1 MESYKNLSARDKK
14 TLKTGGIIAALLLFI
29 TIVLIP
35 LKDKDSYYGKKI
47 KRKQKVAEEVSR
59 MSARYKVLKERFDN
73 IKSSVKNEKRDFTL
87 FSFLDSSA
95 SKAMLKDHIKG
106 MRPSI
111 QSRDDYTESTVT
123 VELEDV
129 DIKSLITFIHTI
141 ETSGH
146 NLKIKKVDIKPRYS
160 QPDKINVTLL
170 ISSIE
175 LKIL

>member
-1 MESYKNLSARDKK
+1 MEAYKNLSAKDKK
-14 TLKTGGIIAALLLFI
+14 TLKAGGIIAALLFFI
-29 TIVLIP
+29 AIVLIP
-35 LKDKDSYYGKKI
+35 LKDKERSYSKKI
-47 KRKQKVAEEVSR
+47 MAKQKTAEKVAR
-59 MSARYKVLKERFDN
+59 MSARYELLKGRFDN
-73 IKSSVKNEKRDFTL
+73 IKNSVKNEKTDFTL

-95 SKAMLKDHIKG
+95 SKSELKDNIKG
-106 MRPSI
+106 MKPSV

-129 DIKSLITFIHTI
+129 DIKSLITFIHTV

-160 QPDKINVTLL
+160 NPDKINVTLL

-175 LKIL
+175 LNS